1 MYVVGNEFCLVFD
14 YEAPFCKFFSATSG
28 LVPAVHPVPLSP
40 HHGRSVCFVPE
51 QARPRPRFV
60 APGRRSRRRRH
71 QAWRHMHPVQR
82 LKPSLDRLG
91 APAGCT
97 RPSTPV
103 LPSRSPG
110 APRRRAVPRTSLHG
124 LLRAWR
130 TLCPPLMHRMM
141 ARNTCSPVGR
151 SRKPSSRSARGSS
164 MS

>member
-1 MYVVGNEFCLVFD
+1 MGNDSSLAFD
-14 YEAPFCKFFSATSG
+14 HEALFCKFF
-28 LVPAVHPVPLSP
+28 LVPIGHIPAVHPVPLSP

-51 QARPRPRFV
+51 QAWPRPCFV

-97 RPSTPV
+97 RPATPA
-103 LPSRSPG
+103 LPTRYPG
-110 APRRRAVPRTSLHG
+110 APRGRAVPRTTLHG
-124 LLRAWR
+124 LLRARR

-141 ARNTCSPVGR
+141 ARNTCCPVGR
-151 SRKPSSRSARGSS
+151 RLKTSSRSARGSS
-164 MS
+164 MSLS